1 MAPAK
6 LRMVLRAMDGR
17 WTTCR
22 MQSICFALL
31 IIVLEI
37 HGCWSL
43 NSEGSALFQFR
54 AKLEFDP
61 FGALANWNP
70 NDCDPCM
77 WSGIECLDG
86 KVVVLDLNGHDL
98 EGVLVPELG
107 NLTHLRFLDL
117 SKNHLSGN
125 IPPQFGQLTSL
136 EILDL
141 RDNNLSGPV
150 PAALGGLH
158 SLKRLLLCNNR
169 FEGNMPVEIE
179 KLSLLTD
186 YGILSTADAAGIGCS
201 NRKFAHC
208 ISQSASKQPKKSES
222 ARSPT
227 KWSIPQYLNLLPQFS
242 FGSEMSQNHVDDGY
256 DNLTDSP
263 EQRTIQNTYEEVNN
277 VRRILV
283 EQSNNLVAVAPKF
296 TAPPPPLEPVV
307 TLPSR
312 SSGSFPAVPN
322 SKKLY
327 PPPPVLSPPVAQEDK
342 PPDTT
347 NPAGDSGNPP
357 MLIIGIAATV
367 FLLILLAVLF
377 IIFRSRAART
387 IPWKT
392 GLSGQLQKAFVT
404 GVPKLNRAELET
416 ACEDFSNIISTH
428 VDVATLY
435 KGTLS
440 SGVEIAV
447 ASTAIASVNEWSKR
461 SELAFRKK
469 IDSLSRVNHKNF
481 VNLLGYCEE
490 NKPFTRMMVFEY
502 APNGTLFEHLHD
514 EDYEHLDW
522 DARMR
527 IIMGTAYCLVYMH
540 ELNPPIAVAS
550 LSSNDILLTDDYA
563 AKISD
568 VAFWEELISKSSKG
582 GPVSAAENESPSVL
596 PPLPD
601 VESNIYSF
609 GMLLLQI
616 ISGKPPRGDLL
627 KWGWEY
633 LNDKRYVEKLVDPTL
648 KSWDDKEL
656 EIVCEV
662 IQLCTEEDARKR
674 PSIKEAI
681 QILRQALDIP
691 PEAATPRLSPLW
703 WAELEI
709 LSQEAP

>member
-1 MAPAK
+1 
-6 LRMVLRAMDGR
+6 MDGR
-17 WTTCR
+17 WTTSG
-22 MQSICFALL
+22 MQSICFALF
-31 IIVLEI
+31 IIVFEI

-70 NDCDPCM
+70 DDCDPCM

-86 KVVVLDLNGHDL
+86 NVVVLDLNGHDL
-98 EGVLVPELG
+98 EGVLTPELG
-107 NLTHLRFLDL
+107 KLTHLRFLDL

-125 IPPQFGQLTSL
+125 IPPQFGKLTSL

-150 PAALGGLH
+150 PAALGELH

-186 YGILSTADAAGIGCS
+186 YGILSTADAAGIGCK

-208 ISQSASKQPKKSES
+208 LSQSASKQPKKSDS
-222 ARSPT
+222 SRSPT
-227 KWSIPQYLNLLPQFS
+227 KWSIPHYLNLLPQFS
-242 FGSEMSQNHVDDGY
+242 FGSELSQNHVDDGY

-263 EQRTIQNTYEEVNN
+263 EQRIIQNTYEEENN

-283 EQSNNLVAVAPKF
+283 EQSNNLVAVSPKI
-296 TAPPPPLEPVV
+296 TAPPPLDPEV

-312 SSGSFPAVPN
+312 SSGSFPAVPK
-322 SKKLY
+322 SKKPS
-327 PPPPVLSPPVAQEDK
+327 PPPPPTPVAQEDK
-342 PPDTT
+342 PPVTT
-347 NPAGDSGNPP
+347 NPAGDSGNSL
-357 MLIIGIAATV
+357 MLIIAIAAAI
-367 FLLILLAVLF
+367 FFLILLAVLF

-404 GVPKLNRAELET
+404 GVPKLNRPELET

-428 VDVATLY
+428 VGVATLY

-447 ASTAIASVNEWSKR
+447 ASTAIASVNAWSKR

-490 NKPFTRMMVFEY
+490 DKPFTRMMVFEY

-527 IIMGTAYCLVYMH
+527 IIMGTAYCLLYMH
-540 ELNPPIAVAS
+540 ELNPPIAVAN
-550 LSSNDILLTDDYA
+550 LTSNDILLTDDYA

-568 VAFWEELISKSSKG
+568 VAFWEELITKSKA
-582 GPVSAAENESPSVL
+582 SAAENESEHSSVL

-616 ISGKPPRGDLL
+616 ISGKLPQSKEHGDLL
-627 KWGWEY
+627 NWACEY
-633 LNDKRYVEKLVDPTL
+633 LKDKRIKNMVDPTL
-648 KSWDDKEL
+648 KCCEEKEL

-674 PSIKEAI
+674 PSMKEAI
-681 QILRQALDIP
+681 QILRQAIDIS

-709 LSQEAP
+709 LSQEAA